1 MRILLLGIIFIIIL
15 AIVYYLIWSAIKY
28 RLKLQDELWKENN
41 KLKELEWEAR
51 VLEQKIKFREDSMF
65 KHEEVKELQKELDS
79 VNKIIKNIKEN
90 V

>member
-1 MRILLLGIIFIIIL
+1 MRLILLGFIILIIL
-15 AIVYYLIWSAIKY
+15 CVVYYLIWSAIKY
-28 RLKLQDELWKENN
+28 HLKMQDEIWKEKTNI
-41 KLKELEWEAR
+41 KELEWEAR